1 MSERRNGPLVPA
13 ATAGMEICRLSAIG
27 ALFAHAAPG
36 LAFPFPAMAASLL
49 AALLLSLL
57 LKRLRRRRVVT
68 LAVHA
73 LGVTTAA
80 VLVLR
85 STETLPFAQA
95 GGVAGMAAAVAGLA
109 GVSDWMAFLVIILFT
124 LLFWVRGERIGSRE
138 PSYRITVARFDV
150 GIGFFFVVYL
160 MRMGLGLADP
170 RAVPLVAAYFLFA
183 MVALYGARN
192 LSRDT
197 AFLAQRTMLTLLV
210 PFVAGF
216 VVLGGAGVLLYPYLT
231 QAAGDLYGALRQSV
245 APLSPWLV
253 ALLRFLFGFGFSRAY
268 GDTTA
273 SGGDAVGPPPE
284 EAAGWARL
292 IERILAWGFVAVL
305 AALALALVAI
315 VLWRVIRYLA
325 ARSGED
331 DGQIGVWEL
340 LRRLVLRLL
349 LAVQWATKRFV
360 GYFRERWTR
369 PAGPSGEA
377 AAGFRT
383 LCAWGRR
390 SGIPRL
396 SSETGRA
403 YGRRLAAR
411 FPAAADA
418 AATIVHMAELEV
430 YGLRPP
436 SRDARRQLRRA
447 RNALAN
453 PRLYPKRLACR
464 VGLGRTSGADDA
476 AAANLLSTAR
486 TDSRRQPE

>member
-1 MSERRNGPLVPA
+1 MSERRNGPLVLV

-36 LAFPFPAMAASLL
+36 LAFPFLAMAASLL
-49 AALLLSLL
+49 AALLLALL

-73 LGVTTAA
+73 LGITAA
-80 VLVLR
+80 AALVLR
-85 STETLPFAQA
+85 STARLPFAQA
-95 GGVAGMAAAVAGLA
+95 EGVTGMMAAVAGLA
-109 GVSDWMAFLVIILFT
+109 GVADWMAFLVVILFA
-124 LLFWVRGERIGSRE
+124 LLFWVRGERIASRE
-138 PSYRITVARFDV
+138 PSYRTTVARFDAGV
-150 GIGFFFVVYL
+150 GLILMVYL
-160 MRMGLGLADP
+160 MQMGLGLEEP
-170 RAVPLVAAYFLFA
+170 IAVPLVAAYFLFA
-183 MVALYGARN
+183 MGALYSARS

-197 AFLAQRTMLTLLV
+197 AFLAQRTVLTLLV

-231 QAAGDLYGALRQSV
+231 QAAGDLYGALRQGM
-245 APLSPWLV
+245 APLSPWLI
-253 ALLRFLFGFGFSRAY
+253 ALLRFLFGFGFGRASA
-268 GDTTA
+268 DTT
-273 SGGDAVGPPPE
+273 SGAGDAVGPPPE

-315 VLWRVIRYLA
+315 VLWRVVRYLA

-331 DGQIGVWEL
+331 DGQLGVWEL

-360 GYFRERWTR
+360 GYFRERWKR

-390 SGIPRL
+390 SGVPRL

-418 AATIVHMAELEV
+418 AATIVRMAELEV

-453 PRLYPKRLACR
+453 PRLYPTRLACR
-464 VGLGRTSGADDA
+464 VGLGRTTDA
-476 AAANLLSTAR
+476 ADANLLSTAR
-486 TDSRRQPE
+486 TDFRRQPE